1 MDRLDCDRMFVAVL
15 ELGSFAAAAAR
26 LGVSSGQASKLV
38 SKLERQLGVQLV
50 KRSTRALSPTD
61 VGRTYYEQVKTLLD
75 AFDALDVRV
84 RESAGTPS
92 GRLKISAPVT
102 FGSAVLS
109 RVLVAFARRY
119 PLIEL
124 DVSFSDRPVSI
135 VDEGFDIAVRIG
147 NLSDSSLIAR
157 RLGGIAV
164 RLAASPGYLQQYG
177 TPQHWRAIS
186 DHQCITDTNFR
197 DPWNWPF
204 VSEAGETETVPVRGR
219 LRFANT
225 EACLQAALAGL
236 GIARLPDFIAAPA
249 LQRGDIVPVL
259 ARYDVPPLGLF
270 ALYPAARHLAQRTR
284 LLVDFLADH
293 FDRFPP
299 GRSLPEWKE

>member
-75 AFDALDVRV
+75 AFDALDVSV

-102 FGSAVLS
+102 FGSAVLA

-157 RLGGIAV
+157 RLGEIAV
-164 RLAASPGYLQQYG
+164 RLAASPRYLQQVG
-177 TPQHWRAIS
+177 TPQHWRAVS
-186 DHQCITDTNFR
+186 DYQCITDTNFR

-204 VSEAGETETVPVRGR
+204 VSEEGETVTVPVRGR

-225 EACLQAALAGL
+225 EACLQAAIAGL

-270 ALYPAARHLAQRTR
+270 ALYPAARYLPQRTR

-299 GRSLPEWKE
+299 GLFLPEWKE